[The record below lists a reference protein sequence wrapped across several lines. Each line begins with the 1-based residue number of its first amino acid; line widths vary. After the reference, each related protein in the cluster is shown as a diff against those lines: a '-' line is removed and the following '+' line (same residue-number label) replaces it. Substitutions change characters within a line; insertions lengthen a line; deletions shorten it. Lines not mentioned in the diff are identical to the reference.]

1 MAISLSCA
9 RCRKF
14 IKEVEP
20 KDIAKLTGEEICLE
34 CQEETK
40 KGFRE
45 IEAAASTAISRI
57 NKLRDKFLVE
67 LEDMGRKAVK
77 GVE

>member
-20 KDIAKLTGEEICLE
+20 KDIAKLTGEEICTD
-34 CQEETK
+34 C
-40 KGFRE
+40 
-45 IEAAASTAISRI
+45 EAAVKEGFKDVEAAKRAMIGKIQRMG
-57 NKLRDKFLVE
+57 DKFLLE
-67 LEDMGRKAVK
+67 LEEMGRKAVK
-77 GVE
+77 GE